1 MPLSVRQIWHR
12 LRARA
17 SRRAA
22 APSLG
27 AREAYARL
35 AEAYPPEAHNPFMQ
49 LEQSTMLDLLP
60 DVAGRR
66 ALDVACGTGR
76 YLKIMRAR
84 GAGVVGIDF
93 SPEMLGR
100 ARALGAVAR
109 GDLRALPVASG
120 SVDVVTCGL
129 AVGHVADLARAI
141 GEMARALAPGGT
153 LLYSDFHPAARLAG
167 RGRTFSIEGREFEVE
182 HHLHLPEA
190 HRAACAAAGLE
201 IEEMRDGLSSTVPPF
216 PAVLAIRAR
225 RRR

>member
-1 MPLSVRQIWHR
+1 MR
-12 LRARA
+12 
-17 SRRAA
+17 
-22 APSLG
+22 
-27 AREAYARL
+27 
-35 AEAYPPEAHNPFMQ
+35 

-76 YLKIMRAR
+76 YLKILRAR
-84 GAGVVGIDF
+84 GAQVVGIDF
-93 SPEMLGR
+93 SPEMLGP

-109 GDLRALPVASG
+109 GDLRALPVAGG

-129 AVGHVADLARAI
+129 AVGHVAELGLAI

-153 LLYSDFHPAARLAG
+153 LLYSDFHPAARLDG
-167 RGRTFSIEGREFEVE
+167 RGRTFSHEGRVFEVE

-201 IEEMRDGLSSTVPPF
+201 IEEMRDGLSGTVPPF